1 MIKVKVNGKNRII
14 RDKFI
19 HYQTEHDLECDYKN
33 HYIYIAEQETG
44 GWYVTVTHESGMYAV
59 QGGFGGGYDKYE
71 KLEDVLV
78 MCIENILI

>member
-1 MIKVKVNGKNRII
+1 MIQVEVNSKSRII

-19 HYQTEHDLECDYKN
+19 HYQTESDLECDYKN
-33 HYIYIAEQETG
+33 HHICIAEQDTG
-44 GWYVTVTHESGMYAV
+44 GWYATVTDQTGGYAV

-71 KLEDVLV
+71 TLEDVLV